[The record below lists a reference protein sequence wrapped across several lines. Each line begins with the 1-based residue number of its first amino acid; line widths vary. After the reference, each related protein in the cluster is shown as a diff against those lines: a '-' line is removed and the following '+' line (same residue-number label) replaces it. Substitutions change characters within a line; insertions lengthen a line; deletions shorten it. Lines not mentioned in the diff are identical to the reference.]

1 LGKEDLCI
9 LFPTIQLLIYTKIKA
24 MNRIEKMEH
33 LQVNLNT
40 WFSEWASYANEKER
54 IGARMLGRNKSLEL
68 SISFRTIKP
77 FIANLS
83 YDVCFY
89 TGQPTLKISYSTAYN
104 FPKEIKDVLQGIDTS
119 QVDYYKMEEMELVGE
134 SSFDKVSI
142 KNLIA
147 EKSIAFFVWKT
158 KLDASHYIIP

>member
-1 LGKEDLCI
+1 
-9 LFPTIQLLIYTKIKA
+9 
-24 MNRIEKMEH
+24 MNRLEKMEN
-33 LQVNLNT
+33 LQINLNT
-40 WFSEWASYANEKER
+40 WFSEWASYANEKGR

-68 SISFRTIKP
+68 SIYFRTIKP

-89 TGQPTLKISYSTAYN
+89 TGEPTLKISYTTAYN
-104 FPKEIKDVLQGIDTS
+104 FPQEIKDVLKGIDTS

-134 SSFDKVSI
+134 SALDKVLI

-158 KLDASHYIIP
+158 KSDSSNFIIP

>member
-1 LGKEDLCI
+1 MD
-9 LFPTIQLLIYTKIKA
+9 
-24 MNRIEKMEH
+24 RIEKMEH
-33 LQVNLNT
+33 LQINLNK

-77 FIANLS
+77 FIANLA

-89 TGQPTLKISYSTAYN
+89 TGEPTLKITYSTAYN
-104 FPKEIKDVLQGIDTS
+104 FPKEIKDVLQDIDTA
-119 QVDYYKMEEMELVGE
+119 QEDYYKMEEIEFVGD
-134 SSFDKVSI
+134 SGLNKVQI
-142 KNLIA
+142 KNFIA

-158 KLDASHYIIP
+158 KLDSTNFIIP

>member
-1 LGKEDLCI
+1 
-9 LFPTIQLLIYTKIKA
+9 

-33 LQVNLNT
+33 LQINLNT
-40 WFSEWASYANEKER
+40 WFSEWASYANEKGS
-54 IGARMLGRNKSLEL
+54 IGARILGRNKSLEL

-89 TGQPTLKISYSTAYN
+89 TGEPTLKISYTTAYN
-104 FPKEIKDVLQGIDTS
+104 FPQEIKDVLKGIDTS
-119 QVDYYKMEEMELVGE
+119 QVDYYKMEEIEFVGD
-134 SSFDKVSI
+134 SGLNKVQI
-142 KNLIA
+142 KNFIA

-158 KLDASHYIIP
+158 KLDSTNFIIP